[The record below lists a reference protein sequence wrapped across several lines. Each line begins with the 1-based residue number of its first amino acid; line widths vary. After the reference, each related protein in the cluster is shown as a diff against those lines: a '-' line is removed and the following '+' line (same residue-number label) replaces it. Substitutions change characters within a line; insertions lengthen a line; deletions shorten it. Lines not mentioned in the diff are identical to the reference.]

1 LIKGGCGAASGLLE
15 RRDFAVQGMRLEVGS
30 MNGKPLL
37 RIFGDHGPPDSGL
50 LDFDLLPPGSP
61 LGTSEPALCRRA
73 YPETKTDAD
82 QRMTIHR
89 FTATSQIAGM

>member
-1 LIKGGCGAASGLLE
+1 
-15 RRDFAVQGMRLEVGS
+15 
-30 MNGKPLL
+30 
-37 RIFGDHGPPDSGL
+37 
-50 LDFDLLPPGSP
+50 

-89 FTATSQIAGM
+89 STATSQIAGM